1 MTSKTAVAIGGL
13 KTNCEEKT
21 QSSGFDTEPGG
32 GLGYLPCGFLC
43 ANSWLGRR
51 AWRQG
56 RSIRIDRCHHS
67 GTRVD
72 SGFGMEAIQ
81 HADSSDGGGSCILQR
96 RRVDALS
103 YRRPGS
109 ITLHRGV
116 GCSGICSLSVDST
129 SRIPGDTSKNQ
140 LLIAMSLIM
149 TKSIQRATR
158 PIKALEKMSPHLAER
173 ANGTR
178 ILLILHLPSMCRI
191 SHQT

>member
-32 GLGYLPCGFLC
+32 GLGYLPCGFLY
-43 ANSWLGRR
+43 ADSWPGGRT
-51 AWRQG
+51 WRQG
-56 RSIRIDRCHHS
+56 GGIRIDRCHHS
-67 GTRVD
+67 GVD
-72 SGFGMEAIQ
+72 PGFGMEAFR

-103 YRRPGS
+103 YRRQSS
-109 ITLHRGV
+109 ITLHRGM

-129 SRIPGDTSKNQ
+129 GRIPGDTSKIQ

-178 ILLILHLPSMCRI
+178 ILLILRLPSMCRI